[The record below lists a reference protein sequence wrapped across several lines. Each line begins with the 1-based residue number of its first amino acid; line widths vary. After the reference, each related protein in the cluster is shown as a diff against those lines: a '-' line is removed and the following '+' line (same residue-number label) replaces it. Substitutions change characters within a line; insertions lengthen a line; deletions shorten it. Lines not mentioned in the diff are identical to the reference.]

1 MPSTIGS
8 SKNHIEQGKAHH
20 VITWEMPLLRDRLA
34 EKHPQTFWVG
44 AQCQGRGADEHFH
57 YVQVQLNIPGHQK
70 CATLMQCS
78 KAD

>member
-1 MPSTIGS
+1 M
-8 SKNHIEQGKAHH
+8 
-20 VITWEMPLLRDRLA
+20 A